1 MAGSLRKGE
10 TMIRRYWE
18 TAACRGGKVSIS
30 ASPRHPFPVSQK
42 VWYDQAVT
50 RMGGE

>member
-1 MAGSLRKGE
+1 MADTLIGSGE
-10 TMIRRYWE
+10 TE
-18 TAACRGGKVSIS
+18 TGRSGDDVFPH
-30 ASPRHPFPVSQK
+30 SPFHPFSVSQK

>member
-1 MAGSLRKGE
+1 MVAQ
-10 TMIRRYWE
+10 IIP
-18 TAACRGGKVSIS
+18 VSPF
-30 ASPRHPFPVSQK
+30 PRFPVSQK